1 MSFTKINAL
10 PTPDEIKETLPLS
23 VEAAS
28 SKLQLDTELK
38 EIFTGESSKFLM
50 IIGPCSAHD
59 SDAVMAYVDKLAKI
73 QEKVKD
79 SILLLP
85 RIYTNKPRTT
95 GIGYKGM
102 LHQPDPNAKPDMA
115 EGIKAI
121 RRLHLKVLSETGL
134 GIADEM
140 LYPENFSYLS
150 DILSYVAVGARSV
163 ENQQHRLTVSGLDI
177 PAGMK
182 NPTSGNLNIMLN
194 SVQAAQVDHIFSY
207 NGSEMETSGN
217 HLAHTILRGGEDHY
231 GRNFANYHYED
242 IHQLVDLYGKR
253 DLQNPATIIDCNH
266 ANSAKKFNEQPRILN
281 EILNNRQY
289 SGEFASIV
297 KGVMVESFLVEGNQP
312 TDGTT
317 FGQSITDACIGWDTT
332 EKLILSAAEQ
342 L

>member
-28 SKLQLDTELK
+28 SKLQIDTELK